1 MDYIHL
7 ANVIQAEV
15 IRVNE
20 RKPIEERPA
29 LLLELS
35 QFLHDQAT
43 TITIAHMKATQELSE
58 AEGFIQV
65 DEIIGTN
72 AYIDGELQPKREGT
86 TYHI

>member
-20 RKPIEERPA
+20 RKTTEERPA

-43 TITIAHMKATQELSE
+43 SITIAHMKAVQALK
-58 AEGFIQV
+58 G
-65 DEIIGTN
+65 DET
-72 AYIDGELQPKREGT
+72 
-86 TYHI
+86 